1 MTGEGRQA
9 VRTTGSPVFSLG
21 ARGGKP
27 LNPETGGWGVAAAG
41 VLFCLEAKRALELKK
56 KKTKKYRL
64 SSQSSMT
71 TEIVLSENF
80 FLKKKEKKEG
90 GGEGLEQ

>member
-56 KKTKKYRL
+56 NKKTKKYRL

-71 TEIVLSENF
+71 TEIVLSEIF
-80 FLKKKEKKEG
+80 FLKKKEGGKK
-90 GGEGLEQ
+90 GLEQ

>member
-41 VLFCLEAKRALELKK
+41 VLFCLEAKRALEFKK
-56 KKTKKYRL
+56 KKKKHRL

-80 FLKKKEKKEG
+80 FFLKKKEKKEG
-90 GGEGLEQ
+90 GKRA